1 MQLDMV
7 RWFGVLGAELCLV
20 VLWTSIEDY
29 ACITSHAPITPA
41 AHFIFAVKLVVVY
54 SIVVCW
60 ALLLQFFGAAQIH
73 HTRRP
78 TEFCFHGY
86 VQVKAIAILLCATIL
101 ATEHRQHHGV
111 RQCKVFWLLRIL
123 MAIIVA
129 VLWLNSA
136 WLSCGLLNE
145 DFGCVA
151 SHAQRTAATYFTG
164 VVKSDVV
171 HIAIVRW
178 AFLLQSFGAA
188 QIANISR

>member
-1 MQLDMV
+1 ML
-7 RWFGVLGAELCLV
+7 VL
-20 VLWTSIEDY
+20 
-29 ACITSHAPITPA
+29 
-41 AHFIFAVKLVVVY
+41 
-54 SIVVCW
+54 
-60 ALLLQFFGAAQIH
+60 H
-73 HTRRP
+73 HMHQSRP
-78 TEFCFHGY
+78 
-86 VQVKAIAILLCATIL
+86 
-101 ATEHRQHHGV
+101 
-111 RQCKVFWLLRIL
+111 
-123 MAIIVA
+123 VA

-151 SHAQRTAATYFTG
+151 SHAQRTAATYFIG

>member
-1 MQLDMV
+1 M
-7 RWFGVLGAELCLV
+7 
-20 VLWTSIEDY
+20 
-29 ACITSHAPITPA
+29 
-41 AHFIFAVKLVVVY
+41 
-54 SIVVCW
+54 
-60 ALLLQFFGAAQIH
+60 
-73 HTRRP
+73 
-78 TEFCFHGY
+78 
-86 VQVKAIAILLCATIL
+86 QVKAIAILLCATTL

-164 VVKSDVV
+164 VVKSDVF

-178 AFLLQSFGAA
+178 AFLLQLFGAA